1 MQSLFDLLTY
11 TKGVEYIIA
20 VSFLLVFVWFW
31 KFAKGGE
38 MVTVGVE
45 REERARVPG
54 LLENLIGGFLL
65 PREYF
70 YHQGHTWVKPVE
82 GDVVA
87 IGLDDFSQKLVG
99 RIEGIKVPSV
109 GTLLKQGEKGLSVIA
124 NSIPIDLLAPVDG
137 EVIAVNQA
145 LKETPDKINRD
156 PYGEGWLVKVKAP
169 RFRANKTGL
178 FFGELAKVWLE
189 EVRNSLMARL
199 SPALGTVALDAG
211 PAVSGIAERIAG
223 EKWHEVVKEFLMV
236 E

>member
-20 VSFLLVFVWFW
+20 VSFLAVFVWFW

-38 MVTVGVE
+38 VVTVMAE
-45 REERARVPG
+45 REERVGIAR
-54 LLENLIGGFLL
+54 LLENLVGGFLL
-65 PREYF
+65 PKEFY
-70 YHQGHTWVKPVE
+70 YHQGHTWVKPME

-99 RIEGIKVPSV
+99 KIEGVKIPSV
-109 GTLLKQGEKGLSVIA
+109 GAFLKQGEKGLSVIA
-124 NSIPIDLLAPVDG
+124 NSTPIDLLAPVDG
-137 EVIAVNQA
+137 EVTAVNQA
-145 LKETPDKINRD
+145 IQEAPDKINRD

-169 RFRANKTGL
+169 RFRANRSGL
-178 FFGELAKVWLE
+178 FYGELAKMWLD
-189 EVRNSLMARL
+189 EVRNRLMARV

-211 PAVSGIAERIAG
+211 PAVFGIAERVAG
-223 EKWHEVVKEFLMV
+223 EKWNELVKEFLLI

>member
-11 TKGVEYIIA
+11 TKGIEYIIA
-20 VSFLLVFVWFW
+20 VSYLVVFMWFW

-38 MVTVGVE
+38 MVTVAVE
-45 REERARVPG
+45 SEERARVPG

-99 RIEGIKVPSV
+99 RIEGVKVPSL
-109 GTLLKQGEKGLSVIA
+109 GTVLKQGEKGLSVIA
-124 NSIPIDLLAPVDG
+124 NSIPVELLAPVDG

-145 LKETPDKINRD
+145 LTTAPEKINRD

-169 RFRANKTGL
+169 RFRANKSGL
-178 FFGELAKVWLE
+178 FSGELAKAWLE
-189 EVRNSLMARL
+189 NVRNSLTARL

>member
-11 TKGVEYIIA
+11 TKGIEYIIA
-20 VSFLLVFVWFW
+20 VSFLVVFVWFW

-38 MVTVGVE
+38 MVTVAIE
-45 REERARVPG
+45 REERVRVPG

-70 YHQGHTWVKPVE
+70 YHQGHTWVKPVG

-99 RIEGIKVPSV
+99 RIERIKVPSV

-145 LKETPDKINRD
+145 LTTAPEKINSD

-169 RFRANKTGL
+169 RFRANKSGL
-178 FFGELAKVWLE
+178 FSGELAKAWLE
-189 EVRNSLMARL
+189 NVRNSLTARL

-223 EKWHEVVKEFLMV
+223 ERWHEVVKEFLMV

>member
-20 VSFLLVFVWFW
+20 VSFLVVFVWFW

-38 MVTVGVE
+38 MVTIAAE
-45 REERARVPG
+45 SEERARVPG
-54 LLENLIGGFLL
+54 FLENLIGGFLL
-65 PREYF
+65 PKEYF

-145 LKETPDKINRD
+145 LTAAPEKINRD
-156 PYGEGWLVKVKAP
+156 PYGEGWLIKVRAP
-169 RFRANKTGL
+169 RFRANKSGL
-178 FFGELAKVWLE
+178 FSGELAKVWLE
-189 EVRNSLMARL
+189 EVRNGLMARL

>member
-11 TKGVEYIIA
+11 TKGIEYIIA
-20 VSFLLVFVWFW
+20 VSFLFVFVWFW

-38 MVTVGVE
+38 MVTVAVE
-45 REERARVPG
+45 REERARIPG

-70 YHQGHTWVKPVE
+70 YHQGHTWAKPME

-99 RIEGIKVPSV
+99 KIEGVKIPAV
-109 GTLLKQGEKGLSVIA
+109 GTFLRQGEKGLSVIA

-145 LKETPDKINRD
+145 LTEAPDKINRD
-156 PYGEGWLVKVKAP
+156 PYGEGWLVKVRAP
-169 RFRANKTGL
+169 RFRANRSGL
-178 FFGELAKVWLE
+178 FSGELARMWLD
-189 EVRNSLMARL
+189 EVRNRLMARL
-199 SPALGTVALDAG
+199 SPALGAVALDAG
-211 PAVSGIAERIAG
+211 PAVEGIAERVAG
-223 EKWHEVVKEFLMV
+223 EKRDELIKEFLLV